1 MERLT
6 TREHFPHG
14 AEGISKDRLTGK
26 WCRGIYQ
33 ATAVTEK
40 LAEYEDAEE
49 KGLLLRLPCRVGAK
63 VYAFIPGDNH
73 FTECQV
79 NKIEIKTTIYGKM
92 CYFVE
97 PTGKRGRLYKYF
109 EYDFGKNIFTKK
121 QSAADEQKL
130 REKGGQ
136 SK

>member
-6 TREHFPHG
+6 TREKYPHG
-14 AEGISKDRLTGK
+14 AEGRSKDKLTGK
-26 WCRGIYQ
+26 FCRGVFE
-33 ATAVTEK
+33 ATAVIEK
-40 LAEYEDAEE
+40 LAEYENAEE
-49 KGLLLRLPCRVGAK
+49 KGLLLRLLCKVGAK
-63 VYAFIPGDNH
+63 VYAFLPGYNH

-79 NKIEIKTTIYGKM
+79 NKIEIKPTIYGKM

-97 PTGKRGRLYKYF
+97 PTGKRGCLYKYF
-109 EYDFGKNIFTKK
+109 ESDFDKNIFTKK
-121 QSAADEQKL
+121 QSAADEQTL